1 MMKHMLKRVL
11 LTLLIALAGIR
22 MQAADGMEEYFYES
36 GKIKVVIGVA
46 FIVLFGLIAYIWRL
60 DRRVSRMEQQKGGKS

>member
-1 MMKHMLKRVL
+1 MKLMLKRIL
-11 LTLLIALAGIR
+11 LTLLIAIAGLR

-46 FIVLFGLIAYIWRL
+46 FIVLCGLIIYLWRL
-60 DRRVSRMEQQKGGKS
+60 DRRVSRMEETQKGGKS

>member
-1 MMKHMLKRVL
+1 MKHMLKRIL
-11 LTLLIALAGIR
+11 LTIVIALLGLR

-46 FIVLFGLIAYIWRL
+46 FIVLVGLIAYIWRL
-60 DRRVSRMEQQKGGKS
+60 DRRVSRMEEQRKGGKS

>member
-1 MMKHMLKRVL
+1 MLKRIL
-11 LTLLIALAGIR
+11 LTIMIASAGMR

-46 FIVLFGLIAYIWRL
+46 FIVLLGLIAYIWRL
-60 DRRVSRMEQQKGGKS
+60 DRRVSRMEQHQKGGKS

>member
-1 MMKHMLKRVL
+1 MKHMLKRIL
-11 LTLLIALAGIR
+11 LTIMIASAGMR

-46 FIVLFGLIAYIWRL
+46 FIVLLGLIAYIWRL
-60 DRRVSRMEQQKGGKS
+60 DRRVSRMEQHQKGGKS